1 MATEATPF
9 GIGVGQVFAAG
20 FRGVRSR
27 PAGLL
32 TAGAIT
38 IGTYLA
44 FRLPAQ
50 SATDDGRLVIG
61 LALDL
66 VGLVVSST
74 VALPWYLYALAAYD
88 DREFGLKD
96 VLATLDRLSAQ
107 AVASFWFWAGF
118 LLGLRY
124 LFGIPSVLALLFYAF
139 YGYVVADG
147 STNSGLK
154 ALGLSAALGEGKRV
168 GLFALAGLLFVFNLF
183 GAIAIGFGVTPV
195 TVALALVGLVFTAS
209 VTLVGGA
216 AVYRT
221 LSSLRE
227 GGE

>member
-1 MATEATPF
+1 MASEAKPF

-20 FRGVRSR
+20 VRGLRTR
-27 PAGLL
+27 PVGLL
-32 TAGAIT
+32 VSGALTITA
-38 IGTYLA
+38 YLA
-44 FRLPAQ
+44 FRFPAQ
-50 SATDDGRLVIG
+50 AATDDGRLLVG

-66 VGLVVSST
+66 LGLVVSST

-88 DREFGLKD
+88 DRELRISD
-96 VLATLDRLSAQ
+96 IVASLDRLSTQ

-147 STNSGLK
+147 TTNSGLK
-154 ALGLSAALGEGKRV
+154 ALGLSAALGEGRRV

-195 TVALALVGLVFTAS
+195 TVVLAIVGLVVTAS

-221 LSSLRE
+221 LSTVLE
-227 GGE
+227 DA